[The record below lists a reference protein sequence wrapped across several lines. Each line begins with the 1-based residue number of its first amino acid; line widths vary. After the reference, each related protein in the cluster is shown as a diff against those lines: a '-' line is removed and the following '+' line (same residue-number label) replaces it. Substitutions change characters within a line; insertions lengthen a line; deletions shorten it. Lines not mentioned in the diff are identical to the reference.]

1 MEHSAIMGG
10 STAAR
15 RINCP
20 GSYNLEATVEK
31 PPDSPFGLQ
40 GTVFHAAMELML
52 VADPDDVLETASH
65 MNVLIGQDMGF
76 GPDWA
81 ITEEQVNAKI
91 IPAWKAWIEAKEK
104 YGIDDWFIE
113 QRVSLEK
120 VIPGAY
126 GTVDILGIGK
136 DKWLNVV
143 DWKFGDGVVVPAEH
157 NTQLGF
163 YAACALYDEDDE
175 IKEFCADVQ
184 GVRLIIIQPRVGSD
198 HVLDVWETDEGWIE
212 KLVDLAA
219 EAADAAVKPDA
230 PIKAGDHCRWCRA
243 KVICPAYQEM
253 GSTALGKEPKS
264 MSAIELGTAMNT
276 ARLLKAWIADVYA
289 LAQLELESG
298 ANVPGWKLVEKRPRR
313 IWTDEDDVIKLLKRR
328 KVKVSESYRR
338 VLLSP
343 AQMQKSIPAMYSKVL
358 DKLVESKSSGLTLVE
373 DSDKRAAVQ
382 DQFALLA
389 AAQVK
394 ATGKG
399 NGK

>member
-20 GSYNLEATVEK
+20 GSYNLEGQVPK
-31 PPDSPFGLQ
+31 PPDSEFAKQ
-40 GTVFHAAMELML
+40 GTVYHAVMELML
-52 VADPDDVLETASH
+52 VADPNGDLETKNH
-65 MNVLIGQDMGF
+65 MNVLVGQDMGF
-76 GPDWA
+76 GPDWK
-81 ITEEQVNAKI
+81 ITEEQVNTKI
-91 IPAWKAWIEAKEK
+91 MPAWGAWMEAKEK

-143 DWKFGDGVVVPAEH
+143 DWKFGDGVVVPAEA

-198 HVLDVWETDEGWIE
+198 HVLDVWETDEEWIE

-219 EAADAAVKPDA
+219 TAADAAVKPNA
-230 PIKAGDHCRWCRA
+230 TIKAGDHCRWCRA
-243 KVICPAYQEM
+243 KVICPAYKEL
-253 GSTALGKEPKS
+253 GTTALGKEPKS
-264 MSAIELGTAMNT
+264 MSAVELATALDS
-276 ARLLKAWIADVYA
+276 AKLLKGWIADVYA

-313 IWTDEDDVIKLLKRR
+313 MWADIDEVIKLLKRR
-328 KVKVSESYRR
+328 KVKVSESYKR
-338 VLLSP
+338 VLMSP
-343 AQMQKSIPAMYSKVL
+343 AQMEKSIPTMYSKVL
-358 DKLVESKSSGLTLVE
+358 DKLVELKSSGLTLVE